1 MVNCPFAMFDFQ
13 RISLWGWSCANMTK
27 FIRSSVGTLL
37 PFSDCPDCQYFF
49 RSVIYILLQN
59 PQLQEGAEITHAAAG
74 PQDSL
79 EDFRAS
85 FFKDQNAWKW
95 LWIAEKISLNLMVFS
110 WFPAMFPAL
119 FLCLMSGC
127 AGCGLIPGDVCHESR
142 GHLNGQKLPM
152 VSTFCRCWNILKP
165 IHGEFHR
172 GSDFRF
178 FRSRD
183 FYEMFRSMV
192 YLGWSWWWCEELRW
206 DQNVPVGPSAIHSW
220 IGGFCWC

>member
-13 RISLWGWSCANMTK
+13 RISIWGWSCANMTK

-37 PFSDCPDCQYFF
+37 PFSDCLDCQYFF

-95 LWIAEKISLNLMVFS
+95 HWIAEKYRWIWWFS
-110 WFPAMFPAL
+110 AGFQLCFQLCFYVWCPDVPDVGWSQVVSVTNPAATSVVKNFQWFPL
-119 FLCLMSGC
+119 SV
-127 AGCGLIPGDVCHESR
+127 DVE
-142 GHLNGQKLPM
+142 NM
-152 VSTFCRCWNILKP
+152 LKP

-172 GSDFRF
+172 VSNFRF
-178 FRSRD
+178 FRPRD
-183 FYEMFRSMV
+183 FYEIFRSMV

-206 DQNVPVGPSAIHSW
+206 DQNVPVGTSAIHSW